1 MIPSDMMM
9 SKTVYLLLLPHCG
22 ISSILMLTS
31 ESFKKEHEWLMTPY
45 RYPVNLMS
53 LHPQRQVNAE
63 TLFQGKSCNIKK
75 CDTEFA
81 RVMQQQ
87 VDTLQH
93 HQKTAEPAHMSH
105 ICKADAQPELQKLGK
120 ITQSVPTVSDLLIRH
135 PEYKNDCW
143 QIIYSKANIDKPYT
157 RIPVG
162 TDIYLDPVTREL
174 VWGETNSRKKVASH
188 PEPVSSPVATAVP
201 STLSKPEEH
210 PSTAGTVDTFTDD
223 LVDVVRSFIGTPYQ
237 KMDCYEMVV
246 EGLQGMGVRYHGK
259 GGLAEHLK
267 DMATREG
274 RYRYAYFNGEGLLQ
288 ASGADVF
295 SRTIPSVKNHDAETK
310 SLMEEIAPIL
320 KKGMLL
326 SFSTTTR
333 GHTGIISQKDSDWTF
348 INSGWMD
355 HEIENR
361 PRRKAVGEENL
372 NAEIRNWLQRAARQ
386 KEPLQITLGRL
397 DEDALNSFRMRQASL
412 PGSSLSR
419 KI

>member
-1 MIPSDMMM
+1 M
-9 SKTVYLLLLPHCG
+9 V
-22 ISSILMLTS
+22 
-31 ESFKKEHEWLMTPY
+31 PY
-45 RYPVNLMS
+45 RYPANRMP
-53 LHPQRQVNAE
+53 LHSCRQENIQ
-63 TLFQGKSCNIKK
+63 TRSGKARSGK
-75 CDTEFA
+75 TEFA
-81 RVMQQQ
+81 KLVQQQ
-87 VDTLQH
+87 VDTLRQH
-93 HQKTAEPAHMSH
+93 QPADEPDGKNRM
-105 ICKADAQPELQKLGK
+105 QKLGK
-120 ITQSVPTVSDLLIRH
+120 ITRSVPTVSDLLIRH
-135 PEYKNDCW
+135 PEYKKDCW
-143 QIIYSKANIDKPYT
+143 NIVYARENIDKPYT
-157 RIPVG
+157 QIPEG
-162 TDIYLDPVTREL
+162 TDIYIDPVTREL
-174 VWGETNSRKKVASH
+174 MWGDAIAPQGQPSMTSGAEDSGFF
-188 PEPVSSPVATAVP
+188 EPAVSTPPADAVSFPLSSGKAFP
-201 STLSKPEEH
+201 S
-210 PSTAGTVDTFTDD
+210 AGNPADVFTDD